1 MADDATMTLSAVILP
16 TEIAHTL
23 GSLTMAYAPADA
35 NDKWFYSLVNVTAS
49 SGDLIAG
56 NFLCDSAGVAVGS
69 SNPAIREAS
78 DLVKFLFIKNTG
90 TTDGSSSTSR
100 SVYVCFDGG
109 TAAYNTG
116 DVLEIGA
123 GESWYGKPT
132 NALVGNIHAVT
143 GNRYGASAGS
153 GNIQCIVAAVIDDS

>member
-69 SNPAIREAS
+69 SNPAIRDAS
-78 DLVKFLFIKNTG
+78 DLVRFLFIKNTG
-90 TTDGSSSTSR
+90 TTDGSSSTTR

-116 DVLEIGA
+116 DVLEIGN

-132 NALVGNIHAVT
+132 NTIVGNIHAVT
-143 GNRYGASAGS
+143 GNALGAAAGS